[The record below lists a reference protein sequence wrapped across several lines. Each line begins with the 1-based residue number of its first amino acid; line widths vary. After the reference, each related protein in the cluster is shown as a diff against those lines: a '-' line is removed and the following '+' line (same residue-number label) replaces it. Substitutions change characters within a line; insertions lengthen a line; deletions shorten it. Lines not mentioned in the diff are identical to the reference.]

1 MDRKSSTTGNRT
13 LNEGAI
19 TNIVNIEGLAKSYGK
34 VTAVDGLSLAVKEGS
49 IMGLIG
55 PNGAGKTT
63 TIKVLL
69 GLLKPDRG
77 KIEVFGENPWNN
89 SALRHRIGVVHE
101 QAYFPSNHKA
111 LDYLKRVCRIFGF
124 PESRAAETLEKV
136 GLQPEA
142 HDRSIKGLSAGMLQ
156 KFAIAHALI
165 HDPEFVVAD
174 EPTSNLDPQ
183 ARNEILDLF
192 LKLNQESKTTFLV
205 SSHILPELSRVCES
219 VAIISKGKVWA
230 QGSFEELCKRFGV
243 GATRVST
250 DKPETLAKAL
260 KELQYV
266 RRIELDARGVSIDV
280 EEGRSQQLYEDI
292 LLVASRI
299 GASVSGIE
307 SGTASLEEL
316 FNLAVEAG
324 RKGGA

>member
-1 MDRKSSTTGNRT
+1 MLRSHRKLDEDGT
-13 LNEGAI
+13 
-19 TNIVNIEGLAKSYGK
+19 TNIVDIEDLAKSYGK
-34 VTAVDGLSLAVKEGS
+34 VMAVDGLSLAVEKGS

-69 GLLKPDRG
+69 GLLRPDIG

-89 SALRHRIGVVHE
+89 PAIRRRIGVVHE

-111 LDYLKRVCRIFGF
+111 LDYLERVCRIFGF
-124 PESRAAETLEKV
+124 PESRAAETLEMV
-136 GLQPEA
+136 GLQTEA
-142 HDRSIKGLSAGMLQ
+142 HNRPIKGLSAGMLQ

-183 ARNEILDLF
+183 ARNEILDLI
-192 LKLNQESKTTFLV
+192 LKFNQESKTTFLV

-219 VAIISKGKVWA
+219 VAVISKGKVWA

-250 DKPETLAKAL
+250 DKPESLAKTL

-266 RRIELDARGVSIDV
+266 RRIEVDARGVSMDV
-280 EEGRSQQLYEDI
+280 EQGRSQQLYEDI
-292 LLVASRI
+292 IRVASRI
-299 GASVSGIE
+299 GASISGIE

-316 FNLAVEAG
+316 FNLAIEAS
-324 RKGGA
+324 REEGA